1 MAGIW
6 ALIAVTVL
14 LQSPLQEGPQAG
26 ILRWGC
32 DEEGGAPYCFLDSK
46 LVHVGFE
53 VDIVRQL
60 EKRLGR
66 EIRFTQYGF
75 ESLIPGLLKGDF
87 EFAMNGL
94 EVLPDRR
101 LVVRFS
107 RPYFLYRQQLTVRT
121 GETRFDSYESLRA
134 NSALKV
140 GTMDGTAAE
149 ALLTRDDVK
158 HASYSTPTEAFRD
171 LELGR
176 VDAVLIDLPMAQ
188 HYVGDNPALAFASQP
203 FAPGRYAIAVRPGS
217 EELAQAID
225 LALQAMIDDGS
236 LKAILG
242 RWKLWDDFN
251 AANLRD
257 AVSTS
262 EWLLEDQEIEGGW
275 TVGRYLPL
283 LLDGTR
289 VTLVLTLSSFALALC
304 IGLGVATARLYGPR
318 PLQILAISYVE
329 FFRGVPLLL
338 LLFFLYFGLPS
349 VLGSLGLTGVGEW
362 ITPFGAAWLGLGL
375 TYGAYEAEIQRAA
388 IQAVPQGQWEAAA
401 ALGMSPGLTFRRII
415 FPQAFRMAL
424 PPTTSDLVALFKDTS
439 VASAITLLEL
449 NKQYQILAKSSL
461 KFVEIGIIT
470 ALLYLALSLPLGLA
484 SRALERRR
492 GVGHGK

>member
-1 MAGIW
+1 MAGVW
-6 ALIAVTVL
+6 SLILSGFCCIPV
-14 LQSPLQEGPQAG
+14 SQAETP
-26 ILRWGC
+26 LRWGC
-32 DEEGGAPYCFLDSK
+32 DEEGGAPYCFLDQD
-46 LVHVGFE
+46 LQRVGFE
-53 VDIVRQL
+53 VDIVREL
-60 EKRLGR
+60 EKKLRR
-66 EIRFTQYGF
+66 KIRFTQYGF
-75 ESLIPGLLKGDF
+75 ESLIPGLLKRDF

-101 LVVRFS
+101 GAVRFS
-107 RPYFLYRQQLTVRT
+107 RPYYLYRQQLAVRK
-121 GETRFDSYESLRA
+121 GEARFGDYTSLVGNPA
-134 NSALKV
+134 FKT

-149 ALLTRDDVK
+149 ALLVRDKVP

-176 VDAVLIDLPMAQ
+176 LDAVLIDLPMVQRYA
-188 HYVGDNPALAFASQP
+188 GENPALAFAGTP
-203 FAPGRYAIAVRPGS
+203 FAPGRYAIAVHPEEQALGS
-217 EELAQAID
+217 AID
-225 LALQAMIDDGS
+225 QALDRMIQDGT
-236 LKAILG
+236 LQEILT
-242 RWKLWDDFN
+242 RWKLWDEFN
-251 AANLRD
+251 ARHLAD

-262 EWLLEDQEIEGGW
+262 DWPLEEKDHASGW
-275 TVGRYLPL
+275 TVSRYLPL

-289 VTLVLTLSSFALALC
+289 VTLILTLASFALALL

-318 PLQILAISYVE
+318 PLQFLAVGYVE

-349 VLGSLGLTGVGEW
+349 VLASLGLAGLGEW

-375 TYGAYEAEIQRAA
+375 TYGAYEAEIQRSA
-388 IQAVPQGQWEAAA
+388 IQSVPTGQWEAAA
-401 ALGMSPGLTFRRII
+401 ALGMPKGLTFRRII
-415 FPQAFRMAL
+415 LPQAIRIAL

-470 ALLYLALSLPLGLA
+470 AILYLALSVPLGLA
-484 SRALERRR
+484 SRALERKL
-492 GVGHGK
+492 GAGHGR